1 MSLPTIHAAPAMSST
16 RDATRMYDLRTKRLR
31 LATWPKRC
39 PMLPNIAVRARYW
52 RCFDL
57 GIFLPEDYNDAPRCL
72 CLNSAF
78 KRDGRKGVVLG
89 PNCKPNEEGRCEE
102 NRSTRI
108 LQNLRRR
115 SRYAHLRRD
124 RSHRAMTRRSRIP
137 DRAGSATR
145 ACGSDSSAPPKT
157 PPDRAR

>member
-72 CLNSAF
+72 CLNGAF
-78 KRDGRKGVVLG
+78 KRDERKGVVLG
-89 PNCKPNEEGRCEE
+89 PNCKPNEEGRYEE

-108 LQNLRRR
+108 FRNVRGRSQRARRPPDR
-115 SRYAHLRRD
+115 SR
-124 RSHRAMTRRSRIP
+124 RAMKRRSRIP
-137 DRAGSATR
+137 DPGGSANR
-145 ACGSDSSAPPKT
+145 GGG
-157 PPDRAR
+157 